1 MLLGSSSIT
10 QGKTSTTQSKERSTS
25 AAQLSEGN
33 SSNLTQVELPRLSSY
48 AGGIE
53 PVSFVTMCKRRA
65 YGFMEEGTS
74 KQYQTYLTKW
84 QQYCIERNIDVFE
97 LGVSNDIEF
106 IVFYT
111 TQGWGIVL

>member
-1 MLLGSSSIT
+1 
-10 QGKTSTTQSKERSTS
+10 
-25 AAQLSEGN
+25 
-33 SSNLTQVELPRLSSY
+33 
-48 AGGIE
+48 
-53 PVSFVTMCKRRA
+53 
-65 YGFMEEGTS
+65 MEEGTS

-97 LGVSNDIEF
+97 LGVSNDIEV